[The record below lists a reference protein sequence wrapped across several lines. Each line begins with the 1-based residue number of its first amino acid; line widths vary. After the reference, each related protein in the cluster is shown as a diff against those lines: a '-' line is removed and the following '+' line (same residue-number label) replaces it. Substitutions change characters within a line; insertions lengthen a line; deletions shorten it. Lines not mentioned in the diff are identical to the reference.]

1 MIYCWKACKEPSN
14 PWFYLC
20 REKPKLIEEDD
31 FMRGYK
37 KGEIT
42 CPFGTW
48 QTKFPEDLLPAL
60 PPYGFITQ
68 VDLENLQEVAGLLSS
83 YNEWFWTNLRQ
94 MVEVK

>member
-20 REKPKLIEEDD
+20 DKEPEVIQEDD
-31 FMRGYK
+31 FMKGHS
-37 KGEIT
+37 KGETLI
-42 CPFGTW
+42 PLGTY

-60 PPYGFITQ
+60 PTYGFITQ

-83 YNEWFWTNLRQ
+83 YNVLFWTNLRQ
-94 MVEVK
+94 MVEKD